1 MQSQLLN
8 PENNGKAARLDP
20 EVLEKPVRRQFTA
33 AYKLEMVQAAD
44 RCTELGQIGALL
56 RREGLYSSQLSTW
69 RNQRQQGQLQAL
81 ADNKRGCK
89 ATIPHP
95 VQQELA
101 QLRRENQ
108 QLRQQNA
115 AGRTDHRYPKKSFAV
130 NGDLSESYPLRRA
143 RLNRAAETLALDV
156 GVAPACL

>member
-1 MQSQLLN
+1 MSESMPLSLVN
-8 PENNGKAARLDP
+8 HDNNGKATCADP

-33 AYKLEMVQAAD
+33 AYKLEMVEAAE

-81 ADNKRGCK
+81 SDHKRGRK

-95 VQQELA
+95 VQKEL
-101 QLRRENQ
+101 E
-108 QLRQQNA
+108 QLRQENQRLRHTLQQA
-115 AGRTDHRYPKKSFAV
+115 ELIIDIQKKASQLM
-130 NGDLSESYPLRRA
+130 GISLSPI
-143 RLNRAAETLALDV
+143 NRDEPD
-156 GVAPACL
+156 

>member
-1 MQSQLLN
+1 MPLPLLN
-8 PENNGKAARLDP
+8 HDNTGKATCPDP

-33 AYKLEMVQAAD
+33 AYKLEMVEAAD
-44 RCTELGQIGALL
+44 RCSELGQIGALL

-81 ADNKRGCK
+81 SDNKRGRK

-95 VQQELA
+95 VQQELE

-108 QLRQQNA
+108 RLRHTLQQAELIIDIQKKASQLM
-115 AGRTDHRYPKKSFAV
+115 GIS
-130 NGDLSESYPLRRA
+130 LSPI
-143 RLNRAAETLALDV
+143 NRDE
-156 GVAPACL
+156 PA

>member
-108 QLRQQNA
+108 QLRHKMQQA
-115 AGRTDHRYPKKSFAV
+115 ELIIDIQKKTSQLM
-130 NGDLSESYPLRRA
+130 GISLSPIHCDEP
-143 RLNRAAETLALDV
+143 D
-156 GVAPACL
+156 

>member
-1 MQSQLLN
+1 MPLPLLN
-8 PENNGKAARLDP
+8 HDNTGKATCPDP

-33 AYKLEMVQAAD
+33 AYKLEMVEAAD
-44 RCTELGQIGALL
+44 RCSELGQIGALL

-81 ADNKRGCK
+81 SDNKRGRK

-95 VQQELA
+95 VQQELE

-108 QLRQQNA
+108 RLRHTLQQAELIIDIQKKASQLM
-115 AGRTDHRYPKKSFAV
+115 GIS
-130 NGDLSESYPLRRA
+130 LSPI
-143 RLNRAAETLALDV
+143 NHD
-156 GVAPACL
+156 APA

>member
-1 MQSQLLN
+1 MSDSMPLPLLN
-8 PENNGKAARLDP
+8 HDNTGKATCPDP

-33 AYKLEMVQAAD
+33 AYKLEMVEAAD
-44 RCTELGQIGALL
+44 RCSELGQIGALL

-81 ADNKRGCK
+81 SDNKRGRK

-95 VQQELA
+95 VQQELE

-108 QLRQQNA
+108 RLRHTLQQAELIVDIQKKASQLM
-115 AGRTDHRYPKKSFAV
+115 GIS
-130 NGDLSESYPLRRA
+130 LSPI
-143 RLNRAAETLALDV
+143 NHD
-156 GVAPACL
+156 APA

>member
-1 MQSQLLN
+1 MSDSMPLPLLN
-8 PENNGKAARLDP
+8 HDNTGKATCPDP

-33 AYKLEMVQAAD
+33 AYKLEMVEAAD
-44 RCTELGQIGALL
+44 RCSELGQIGALL

-81 ADNKRGCK
+81 SDNKRGRK

-95 VQQELA
+95 VQQELE

-108 QLRQQNA
+108 RLRHTLQQAELIIDIQKKASQLM
-115 AGRTDHRYPKKSFAV
+115 GIS
-130 NGDLSESYPLRRA
+130 LSPI
-143 RLNRAAETLALDV
+143 NHD
-156 GVAPACL
+156 APA

>member
-1 MQSQLLN
+1 MPLSLLN
-8 PENNGKAARLDP
+8 QDNNGKATCPDP

-33 AYKLEMVQAAD
+33 AYKLEMVEAAD
-44 RCTELGQIGALL
+44 RCSELGQIGALL

-81 ADNKRGCK
+81 SDNKRGRK

-95 VQQELA
+95 VQKELE

-108 QLRQQNA
+108 RLRHTLQQAELIIDIQKKASQLM
-115 AGRTDHRYPKKSFAV
+115 GIS
-130 NGDLSESYPLRRA
+130 LSPI
-143 RLNRAAETLALDV
+143 NHD
-156 GVAPACL
+156 APA

>member
-1 MQSQLLN
+1 MSDSMPLSLLN
-8 PENNGKAARLDP
+8 QDNNGKATCPDP

-33 AYKLEMVQAAD
+33 AYKLEMVEAAD
-44 RCTELGQIGALL
+44 RCSELGQIGALL

-81 ADNKRGCK
+81 SDNKRGRK

-95 VQQELA
+95 VQKELE

-108 QLRQQNA
+108 RLRHTLQQAELIIDIQKKASQLM
-115 AGRTDHRYPKKSFAV
+115 GIS
-130 NGDLSESYPLRRA
+130 LSPINHDE
-143 RLNRAAETLALDV
+143 
-156 GVAPACL
+156 PA

>member
-1 MQSQLLN
+1 MSESMPLSLLN
-8 PENNGKAARLDP
+8 QDNNGKATCPDP

-33 AYKLEMVQAAD
+33 AYKLEMVEAAD
-44 RCTELGQIGALL
+44 RCSELGQIGALL

-81 ADNKRGCK
+81 TDNKRGRK

-95 VQQELA
+95 VQQELE

-108 QLRQQNA
+108 RLRHTLQQAELIIDIQKKASQLM
-115 AGRTDHRYPKKSFAV
+115 GIS
-130 NGDLSESYPLRRA
+130 LSPI
-143 RLNRAAETLALDV
+143 NRD
-156 GVAPACL
+156 APA

>member
-108 QLRQQNA
+108 QLRHKMQQA
-115 AGRTDHRYPKKSFAV
+115 ELIIDIQKKASQLM
-130 NGDLSESYPLRRA
+130 GISLSPIHCDEP
-143 RLNRAAETLALDV
+143 D
-156 GVAPACL
+156 

>member
-1 MQSQLLN
+1 MPLPLLN
-8 PENNGKAARLDP
+8 HDNTGKATCPDP

-33 AYKLEMVQAAD
+33 AYKLEMVEAAD
-44 RCTELGQIGALL
+44 RCSELGQIGALL

-81 ADNKRGCK
+81 SDNKRGRK

-95 VQQELA
+95 VQQELE

-108 QLRQQNA
+108 RLRHTLQQAELIIDIQKKASQLM
-115 AGRTDHRYPKKSFAV
+115 GIS
-130 NGDLSESYPLRRA
+130 LSPI
-143 RLNRAAETLALDV
+143 NRD
-156 GVAPACL
+156 APA

>member
-1 MQSQLLN
+1 MPLPLLN
-8 PENNGKAARLDP
+8 HDNTGKATCPDP

-33 AYKLEMVQAAD
+33 AYKLEMVEAAD
-44 RCTELGQIGALL
+44 RCSELGQIGALL

-81 ADNKRGCK
+81 SDNKRGRK

-95 VQQELA
+95 VQKELE

-108 QLRQQNA
+108 RLRHTLQQAELIIDIQKKASQLM
-115 AGRTDHRYPKKSFAV
+115 GIS
-130 NGDLSESYPLRRA
+130 LSPINHDE
-143 RLNRAAETLALDV
+143 
-156 GVAPACL
+156 PA